1 MEGKKHAEIEKML
14 IGKTIIG
21 VVYDDF
27 LTPDSD
33 ENKNLSIDGGD
44 ICILLSD
51 GTKIKHWNS
60 EWGGIKHEVE

>member
-1 MEGKKHAEIEKML
+1 ML

-27 LTPDSD
+27 LIPGDD
-33 ENKNLSIDGGD
+33 VNDRLSIDSAD

-51 GTKIKHWNS
+51 DTKIKSWNS